1 MWLLK
6 TADRDEPWTEV
17 GNFESLT
24 TATRKI
30 IELEDYPV
38 AVVFFEMLIET
49 KAGSEE
55 DAFAHLE
62 HTGRRTERCYVVKR
76 VRH

>member
-1 MWLLK
+1 MWQLK
-6 TADRDEPWTEV
+6 TADPGEPWMDL
-17 GNFESLT
+17 GIFES
-24 TATRKI
+24 AAAAARKI
-30 IELEDYPV
+30 IELEEYPV
-38 AVVFFEMLIET
+38 SAVFFELLIET

-55 DAFAHLE
+55 EAFAHLE